1 MDVFDIKA
9 LRKCLNTYLIG
20 RELRYWPEVDSTN
33 ATALRLAAEG
43 AVEGTVVLAEA
54 QNKGRGRAGK
64 LWYSPPGLNLY
75 LSVILRPAVE
85 VQRAALMTLI
95 SSLAIADAIDAERGQ
110 AQVKWPNDVLLAG
123 RKVAGVLTELQTMGE
138 QIGAL
143 VLGIGVNINIDQD
156 MLDRA
161 LGETPWRATS
171 LKAVL
176 GREVDRVGFATILLE
191 SLERRY
197 DRFLASEGKAIVQE
211 WKARSCLGQRARIIE
226 RGRSIEGV
234 AADIDE
240 QGCLLVRLDDGSS
253 VRVFEGEILPP
264 IHG

>member
-20 RELRYWPEVDSTN
+20 RELRYWPEVGSTN

-43 AVEGTVVLAEA
+43 AVEGMVVVAEA
-54 QNKGRGRAGK
+54 QTKGRGRSGK
-64 LWYSPPGLNLY
+64 SWYSPPGLNLY

-85 VQRAALMTLI
+85 VKRGALLTLI
-95 SSLAIADAIDAERGQ
+95 SSLAIADAIEAERGQ
-110 AQVKWPNDVLLAG
+110 AQVKWPNDVLLGG

-138 QIGAL
+138 KIEAL
-143 VLGIGVNINIDQD
+143 ILGIGVNINVDQD
-156 MLDRA
+156 TLDHA
-161 LGETPWRATS
+161 LGETAWRATS

-211 WKARSCLGQRARIIE
+211 WKARSCLGQRARIVE

-234 AADIDE
+234 AEDIDE
-240 QGCLLVRLDDGSS
+240 HGCLIMRLDDGSL
-253 VRVFEGEILPP
+253 VRVIEAEILPP
-264 IHG
+264 VHG